1 MASWKVSNS
10 TSDQGPNNGQPNEG
24 NGMHMYTAQTIK
36 EESQFSAVKEGV
48 KSPIFIKKTA
58 DSHSFHRV

>member
-36 EESQFSAVKEGV
+36 EESQFSAVKGGG
-48 KSPIFIKKTA
+48 KIS
-58 DSHSFHRV
+58 DFHQENG

>member
-24 NGMHMYTAQTIK
+24 NEMHIAQTIK
-36 EESQFSAVKEGV
+36 EESQFSAVNRGGKI
-48 KSPIFIKKTA
+48 S
-58 DSHSFHRV
+58 DFHQENG